1 MKLTFPADG
10 PLVRGVPPPRSLI
23 PYSAE
28 QDALPLLD
36 AIVGAA
42 RAVRAPFFFPG
53 HKMGIGAPSA
63 LRRRLLG
70 GKVLRHDLP
79 ELPEL
84 DNLFAPE
91 GPILEAERL
100 AALAFGAARTWL
112 LVNGSTGGVLAAIL
126 ACVQLWSQ
134 RQLSRDASDRNASD
148 LAPVVLL
155 PRNAHKSAIHA
166 LVLSGAQ
173 PAWLAPAYDAESG
186 ISLGIP
192 PTEIEQALA
201 RHGDRIA
208 AVLLVSPTYQGV
220 LCDIDAAAQLT
231 RDAAVPLVV
240 DEAHGGHLEF
250 LPPSAPLPASC
261 PATAR
266 PRSALSQ
273 GADFA
278 VQSTHK
284 VCSPPFRASWHVLL
298 HVTRVTHVAHAL
310 HALHRFSDRSH
321 RVQCSTRPRR
331 RSRRGPP

>member
-1 MKLTFPADG
+1 MKIIPPAMLPADG
-10 PLVRGVPPPRSLI
+10 RPLIRGMRPPSSVI
-23 PYSAE
+23 PSSVE

-42 RAVRAPFFFPG
+42 QAVRAPFFFPG

-70 GKVLRHDLP
+70 GKALRHDLP

-134 RQLSRDASDRNASD
+134 RELNREATRRSSSGS
-148 LAPVVLL
+148 APVVLL

-173 PAWLAPAYDAESG
+173 PAWLVPAYDEESG
-186 ISLGIP
+186 LSLGIP
-192 PTEIEQALA
+192 PKEIERALA
-201 RHGDRIA
+201 DHGDRVA

-220 LCDIDAAAQLT
+220 LCDVAAAAQLT
-231 RDAAVPLVV
+231 TRAGVPLVV
-240 DEAHGGHLEF
+240 DEAHGGHLQF
-250 LPPSAPLPASC
+250 LPLSAPLPASC

-273 GADFA
+273 GADIA

-284 VCSPPFRASWHVLL
+284 VRVCHLYPCSLILRDCRLLPPL
-298 HVTRVTHVAHAL
+298 HM
-310 HALHRFSDRSH
+310 
-321 RVQCSTRPRR
+321 P
-331 RSRRGPP
+331 GPTEFAR